1 MQGKIKQHNLIFCGA
16 AGNNAGQPTTQIF
29 NGACIVVT
37 SCNLKNG
44 TPVWSYSCIGD
55 NIDFA
60 MFSGFSAGTSFA
72 SPFLL
77 GMTGLLKSKYPEITQ
92 SEVCEYLKSHCEDL
106 KDKNKFGWG
115 LPIMG
120 KTETIIK
127 MQIGNKVMDVD
138 GRKVT
143 LDQEPI
149 IKNSRTLVPL
159 RAITESLGAKVEWDE
174 PTKTITIER

>member
-1 MQGKIKQHNLIFCGA
+1 
-16 AGNNAGQPTTQIF
+16 
-29 NGACIVVT
+29 
-37 SCNLKNG
+37 
-44 TPVWSYSCIGD
+44 
-55 NIDFA
+55 
-60 MFSGFSAGTSFA
+60 
-72 SPFLL
+72 
-77 GMTGLLKSKYPEITQ
+77 
-92 SEVCEYLKSHCEDL
+92 
-106 KDKNKFGWG
+106 
-115 LPIMG
+115 MG

-127 MQIGNKVMDVD
+127 MQIGNKTMDVD